1 MEAVDS
7 WRALSVLK
15 TAICIRIERS
25 IENRAMPPSNNFLSD
40 EHRDGSPQRTTGR
53 YDEITRQIQ
62 YSRHVVLP
70 HSSARR
76 TLGVLRN
83 LRFVAINVATDGIF

>member
-1 MEAVDS
+1 
-7 WRALSVLK
+7 
-15 TAICIRIERS
+15 
-25 IENRAMPPSNNFLSD
+25 
-40 EHRDGSPQRTTGR
+40 
-53 YDEITRQIQ
+53 
-62 YSRHVVLP
+62 VLP